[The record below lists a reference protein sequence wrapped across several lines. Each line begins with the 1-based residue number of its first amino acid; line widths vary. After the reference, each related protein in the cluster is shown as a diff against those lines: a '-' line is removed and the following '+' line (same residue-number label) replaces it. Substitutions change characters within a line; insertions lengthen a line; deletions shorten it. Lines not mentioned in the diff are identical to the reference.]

1 VLLGYRTS
9 LPRLPMHS
17 DEWQSCGMPV
27 VVVEERGHTFGA
39 VLALAK
45 TSRQTV
51 GFLPDS
57 AFRDRARQGT
67 LLAVMDDDVVAGYVL
82 YDLPRDEARIVQLVV
97 DEAWRGRGFAH
108 DLLEEVARRHPARS
122 GILLYCRNDFPAHQI
137 WPRLGFSPFGE
148 RIGRSIEGK
157 PLTCW
162 WKSFGHPNLLTLI
175 DRTDSRP
182 TAVLDSCAF
191 FDVIAPERDPVIEQL
206 RSDWLGEHVRLA
218 ITDEV
223 LVDIT
228 KGRDSGERA
237 RERAAAAFFTILRPS
252 EALWRPFLDALK
264 EANPEAPE
272 KDESDL
278 RQIARGLAV
287 QASWLVTTDPA
298 LQHRYHSAAERLGSL
313 RIVRPEQ
320 FLRAIDELA
329 RSDWY
334 RPVELA
340 RTTVTSREVDA
351 TSLADLAERFVNHK
365 DGEATRTV
373 RKLITQAASRPQE
386 VHLQSIE
393 IDGVPRG
400 LLCYLLT
407 DAGLRAELVRVSPGK
422 GEYVLG
428 RSLLRKLR
436 EETMARHLNT
446 LRVVDRFPSPAVRR
460 SMHSEGLEQVDDGYL
475 ALSAYGCGSLGEL
488 RGRLEQIQVLPRERE
503 QVMASLDDD
512 ESFAFRAE
520 ARFAPYRVL
529 GTGIPNFVVPIRH
542 GWATSLFDSRLAA
555 EQLFPREWDLGL
567 RRELVYYRHP
577 RNGGGLKAPA
587 RILWYVSGTQR
598 QPGGRS
604 IRGVSLLNEVLVAP
618 ANHLFSRFEQLGVYK
633 KQDVEA
639 SASKDRQVMALRFS
653 DTELF
658 NSPVPLDDYREIVS
672 ASRGSRSVVLRSPQL
687 ISEQVFVEIHRRGTG
702 QDD

>member
-1 VLLGYRTS
+1 MS
-9 LPRLPMHS
+9 
-17 DEWQSCGMPV
+17 V
-27 VVVEERGHTFGA
+27 VVVKERGPAFDA

-67 LLAVMDDDVVAGYVL
+67 LLAVLDDEVVAGYVL

-97 DEAWRGRGFAH
+97 AEAWQGRGLAH

-122 GILLYCRNDFPAHQI
+122 GILLHCRNDFPAHQI
-137 WPRLGFSPFGE
+137 WPRLGFSPVGE

-157 PLTCW
+157 PLTRW

-175 DRTDSRP
+175 DLTDSRP

-191 FDVIAPERDPVIEQL
+191 FDVVAPERDPVIEQL
-206 RSDWLGEHVRLA
+206 RSDWIGDHVRLA

-228 KGRDSGERA
+228 KGKDSVERG
-237 RERAAAAFFTILRPS
+237 RERAAASFFTTLHPG

-264 EANPEAPE
+264 EAHPDAPE

-278 RQIARGLAV
+278 RQIARGLGA

-298 LQHRYHSAAERLGSL
+298 LQRRYHATAERLGSI

-320 FLRAIDELA
+320 FLREIDELA

-340 RTTVTSREVDA
+340 RTTVTSKEVDA
-351 TSLADLAERFVNHK
+351 KSLGELAGRFVNHR
-365 DGEATRTV
+365 DGEAIRTV
-373 RKLITQAASRPQE
+373 RKVITQAASRPQE

-393 IDGVPRG
+393 VDGVTRG
-400 LLCYLLT
+400 LLCYSLT
-407 DAGLRAELVRVSPGK
+407 NAGLRAELVRVSPGK

-428 RSLLRKLR
+428 RFLLRRLR
-436 EETMARHLNT
+436 DETMAGHLNT
-446 LRVVDRFPSPAVRR
+446 VRVMDRVPSPAVRR
-460 SMHSEGLEQVDDGYL
+460 SMLSEGFEQVDDGYL
-475 ALSAYGCGSLGEL
+475 AISVYGRGTLAEL
-488 RGRLEQIQVLPRERE
+488 RRRLEQIQINPRERE
-503 QVMASLDDD
+503 QVMALLDDD
-512 ESFAFRAE
+512 EGLAFRAE

-542 GWATSLFDSRLAA
+542 GWATSLFDTHLAA

-567 RRELVYYRHP
+567 RRELVYYRRP
-577 RNGGGLKAPA
+577 RNDGGLKAPA

-618 ANHLFSRFEQLGVYK
+618 ANHLFSRFGRLGVYK

-639 SASKDRQVMALRFS
+639 LASEDGQVMALRFS

-658 NSPVPLDDYREIVS
+658 DNPVKLDDYREIVS
-672 ASRGSRSVVLRSPQL
+672 GSRGSRSVVLRSPQL
-687 ISEQVFVEIHRRGTG
+687 INEQAFVEIHRRGTG
-702 QDD
+702 RDD